1 MEKQIK
7 ISSGIS
13 LSKLIDNVI
22 RETQQ
27 RAALERNAANE
38 RAVQQKFMKEEDE
51 PSADVGKKEEKSS
64 ATMSDEI
71 EKLKTGNVSVEDII
85 EKLNSIRAGKSFKD
99 EEISMKFSEYFDS
112 LSKPEKV
119 ALLAFLKGISQ
130 IVSGEVEPDKA
141 IEPSDKEP
149 DVTMKKGE
157 KEKTIKIEP
166 TIVKKP
172 ESGEKRPTG
181 EDTSGP
187 VPIKPKK

>member
-38 RAVQQKFMKEEDE
+38 RVVQQSFMNEEDE
-51 PSADVGKKEEKSS
+51 VDAEDVEKKEKNS

-71 EKLKTGNVSVEDII
+71 EKLKSGKVAVEDVV

-99 EEISMKFSEYFDS
+99 EEISMRFEEYFSS
-112 LSKPEKV
+112 LSKAEKV

-130 IVSGEVEPDKA
+130 IVSGEVEPEKA

-157 KEKTIKIEP
+157 KEKTIKIKP

-172 ESGEKRPTG
+172 ESGEKRSTG